1 MARPMLSLLR
11 SLRLTPRAPLVRY
24 STAPTPSPQR
34 AADLAAAEAIT
45 ESDSAQPP
53 QSQAQSQVQSQ
64 SPAAQVSASASA
76 SASTSTSSTSTST
89 PTPTPTPTA
98 YTPPTLAPLPPPRY
112 HVARS
117 ASKNLPVYTDYKR
130 GGNLHLTT
138 VRKITG
144 DSTALRDELRELL
157 RKQDKDVSVN
167 PLNGHVVVKGHH
179 SAKIAEF
186 LKERGM

>member
-1 MARPMLSLLR
+1 MLPLLR

-24 STAPTPSPQR
+24 STAPTPTPTPQR

-53 QSQAQSQVQSQ
+53 QSQSQ
-64 SPAAQVSASASA
+64 SPAAQAAQVSAASA

-89 PTPTPTPTA
+89 PTPSRARTPTSAA

-144 DSTALRDELRELL
+144 DSAALRDELRELL
-157 RKQDKDVSVN
+157 RKKDQDVSVN

-179 SAKIAEF
+179 SAKITEF